1 MNLTTLSGISGLFA
15 REMKK
20 WFRQRVQIVFAFVI
34 PLMWLTLFGK
44 SFNIT
49 YFLNLPEGIPPDVKA
64 IVQKAMEEIL
74 LRVFGSLDY
83 FNFFAVGMLSVF
95 ALFTSMWSGM
105 SLVFDRRLG
114 YLERFLVAPIPRE
127 SIYLAKVFS
136 ALAKGLIQFTIMLL
150 ITFALG
156 LTPKQGFTA
165 IDMMGLYMVIAGLI
179 LALSAIFTAIAI
191 RITSH
196 DTVISI
202 ANLVNIPLMFTS
214 NAIFPLEQMPDWMR
228 VIAAVNPLTHSITLT
243 RYLVLGIGSQAQV
256 ILSTFY
262 LAGFTAVCVFLGVA
276 AARRYL

>member
-1 MNLTTLSGISGLFA
+1 MSLLSFSGISGLFT

-20 WFRQRVQIVFAFVI
+20 WFRQRVQIVFAFII

-49 YFLNLPEGIPPDVKA
+49 YFLNLPEGVPPEVRVM
-64 IVQKAMEEIL
+64 VQKAIEEAL

-156 LTPKQGFTA
+156 LTPKQGFTL
-165 IDMMGLYMVIAGLI
+165 IDMLSLYLVIGGLI
-179 LALSAIFTAIAI
+179 MALSAVFTAIAI

-228 VIAAVNPLTHSITLT
+228 IIAALNPLTHSITLT
-243 RYLVLGIGSQAQV
+243 RYLVLGIGSQAQ
-256 ILSTFY
+256 IIYSSIY
-262 LAGFTAVCVFLGVA
+262 LTGFIALCVSLGIT